1 MDQTGVMLALIG
13 TAVGIVLLGFLVAFV
28 PLGTFVQRRWR
39 FFFGPYP
46 LLMIYMWLDKV
57 GLIEDRKQAG
67 SFLDSLREAGT
78 TGELEFYGQAIRKD
92 GKEPELRQ
100 IPPEHLKSHA
110 ISVPAAGTFTHAGNE
125 RICTYDEKRVARRRL
140 DQPRCYCN
148 LHVSRK
154 VLRIVKRIWMSDP

>member
-13 TAVGIVLLGFLVAFV
+13 IAVGLVLLGFLVALV
-28 PLGTFVQRRWR
+28 PLRTFIQRRWR

-46 LLMIYMWLDKV
+46 LLMIYTWVDKI
-57 GLIEDRKQAG
+57 GLIEDRKQAV

-78 TGELEFYGQAIRKD
+78 TGELEFYGQGITKD

-100 IPPEHLKSHA
+100 IPSEHLRSHS
-110 ISVPAAGTFTHAGNE
+110 ISVPAVSTYTQAGNE
-125 RICTYDEKRVARRRL
+125 QICTYDAKRNSRRRS
-140 DQPRCYCN
+140 DQPGCYCN

-154 VLRIVKRIWMSDP
+154 VLRIVKRIWTSA